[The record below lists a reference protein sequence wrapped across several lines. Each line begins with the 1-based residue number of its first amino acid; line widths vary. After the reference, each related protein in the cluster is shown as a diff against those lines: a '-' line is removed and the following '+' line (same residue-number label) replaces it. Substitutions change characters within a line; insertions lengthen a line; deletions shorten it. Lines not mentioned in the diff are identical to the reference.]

1 MSDDGKTELEF
12 AGVKFR
18 GGKIFVI
25 ITALSTLGGG
35 LYGAFEFYKDYMD
48 MKEKI
53 QTYVAPDLSGFD
65 KKLAVLKEEMQG
77 VTTETKSKVEVIEA
91 EFSALITETKSKV
104 EVIETEFQALK
115 TEVEAFGKEIHAFEK
130 LEEGIKQT
138 AEDARD
144 YTKDIKRDLKNEL
157 HVMSEQVDD
166 IERRGKEAFRLV
178 RESIEIND
186 TKVRKMVTDSSDR
199 FDKRREQL
207 RNDMDVLELRVKS
220 EIKELKKTINDK
232 IKKALENPLANMR
245 K

>member
-104 EVIETEFQALK
+104 EVVETEFASLK
-115 TEVEAFGKEIHAFEK
+115 VEVEAFRNEIKAFEK
-130 LEEGIKQT
+130 LEVGIKDSADQ
-138 AEDARD
+138 ARD
-144 YTKDIKRDLKNEL
+144 YTKEIKRDLKDEL
-157 HVMSEQVDD
+157 HTMSLQLDSVEK
-166 IERRGKEAFRLV
+166 RGKEAFSQV
-178 RESIEIND
+178 RESIDSND
-186 TKVRKMVTDSSDR
+186 TKVRNMITVNSDR

-207 RNDMDVLELRVKS
+207 RNDMDALEQRIKV
-220 EIKELKKTINDK
+220 EMKELKKVINDK